1 MTPPDTPA
9 APAPAPTQTVPTPEQ
24 RFTFEN
30 SGYLVLENFL
40 APDHVVRLLAA
51 LDGAITR
58 RRERVKR
65 EPAHSRL
72 TLVNGEKSTRIL
84 YILEDDPLFLELLDW
99 PALLPYVR
107 ELLNPKFHYHASDAI
122 VEQGVNFLARKGD
135 WHIDGH
141 DRGYRGLGRPIPLL
155 QLKVGIYL
163 SDMTSPW
170 RGNLTV
176 VPGSHKANREPD
188 PADLQKREL
197 FPGAVQVCAPA
208 GTAILFHN
216 AIWHTA
222 APFNRPE
229 DSRTMLYYAYEHH
242 WMLGAEGHWD
252 YSDDFYNR
260 RLSPEQRKLFHGC
273 LFTPKEHRHFF

>member
-1 MTPPDTPA
+1 MAQPASPA
-9 APAPAPTQTVPTPEQ
+9 AAAPTTTVPTPAE

-40 APDHVVRLLAA
+40 SPDHVARLLAA
-51 LDGAITR
+51 LDRAVIR
-58 RRERVKR
+58 RRQQLALD
-65 EPAHSRL
+65 PARART
-72 TLVNGEKSTRIL
+72 TLVNGEQSTRIL
-84 YILEDDPLFLELLDW
+84 YLLEDDPLFLELLDW
-99 PALLPYVR
+99 PPLLPYVR
-107 ELLNPKFHYHASDAI
+107 ELLNPKFHYHASDVI
-122 VEQGVNFLARKGD
+122 VEQGRDYLNRQGD

-141 DRGYRGLGRPIPLL
+141 DRGYRNLRRPIPFL

-176 VPGSHKANREPD
+176 VPGSHQSGLEPD
-188 PADLQKREL
+188 PADLQRRDL
-197 FPGAVQVCAPA
+197 FPGAAQVCAPA

-252 YSDDFYNR
+252 YSKDFYNR
-260 RLSPEQRKLFHGC
+260 RLSPAQRLLFHGC
-273 LFTPKEHRHFF
+273 LFEPKEHRHFF